1 MSPDPQPDQAGWLM
15 TRCGVS
21 MANGSA
27 TELTAGV
34 LNEP

>member
-1 MSPDPQPDQAGWLM
+1 MSPDPQPDQAEWLM

-21 MANGSA
+21 MANGA
-27 TELTAGV
+27 AAELKPTV